1 MKDKPPTKLS
11 PHAARMVNLE
21 QILLLPAHLIYL
33 EQMIKLALQVW
44 APTRQPWAGPRR
56 SEVGLRISGLD
67 LRVQHPRLRLVHL
80 VKDGGH
86 LI

>member
-11 PHAARMVNLE
+11 LHAVRMVNLA

-33 EQMIKLALQVW
+33 KQMIKLRVW
-44 APTRQPWAGPRR
+44 VPTRQSWAGPRR

-67 LRVQHPRLRLVHL
+67 LGVQHPRLRLVHL